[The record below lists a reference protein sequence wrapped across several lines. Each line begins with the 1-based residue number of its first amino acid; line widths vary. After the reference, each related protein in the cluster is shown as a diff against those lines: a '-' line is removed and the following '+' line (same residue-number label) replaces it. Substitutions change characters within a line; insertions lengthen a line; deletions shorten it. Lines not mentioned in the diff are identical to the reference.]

1 MEHQILKA
9 STCLLVFL
17 FFIPTVL
24 GICPSICTCSGN
36 NRNVDC
42 SGRNLTAL
50 PHGLQDN
57 ITYLNLSFNHFVDL
71 DHQLTRFSNLRTL
84 DISNNWLKNV
94 PAHLPKSL
102 WELYAINN
110 NIKVLQKLDTA
121 YQWNLKVLDVS
132 RNMVE
137 RAVLINNTLSSL
149 KFLNLSSNKL
159 WTVPTNMPYNI
170 ETVDLSNN
178 FLSQILPGTLV
189 RLQHLTSLY
198 LHNNKFTYIP
208 DKAFDQ
214 LFQLQVVTLYNNPWS
229 CSDEQNISYLLKW
242 VQGTTARVRGAPCAD
257 QSTLW
262 ANITPTSAAA
272 PDASFMIKGM
282 KAADIAA
289 SPAAAE
295 PTHMTKMHKLF
306 KAKEVTTLASLSQTV
321 LFTSTERPVL
331 LYPEEL
337 TTRKVSAY
345 EAAATHSI
353 HIKDSTD
360 VNSSLTHS
368 TGSSTTPMTLS
379 ITSGMPTNYSRMP
392 QSTTA
397 TLRREE
403 ATTSA
408 LNTDVPSK
416 ASACEICLFY
426 AVMLNAVAVLIGRSS
441 EVTPVTRSWGGGIQV
456 KQQIK
461 TREV

>member
-1 MEHQILKA
+1 MEYQILST
-9 STCLLVFL
+9 STCLLVLL

-24 GICPSICTCSGN
+24 GICPSNCTCSGN
-36 NRNVDC
+36 DRNVDC
-42 SGRNLTAL
+42 SGRNLTIL

-57 ITYLNLSFNHFVDL
+57 ITYLNLSFNQFVDL
-71 DHQLTRFSNLRTL
+71 DHQLTRFTNLRTL
-84 DISNNWLKNV
+84 DISSNWLKNIA
-94 PAHLPKSL
+94 AHLPKSL

-121 YQWNLKVLDVS
+121 YQWNLKVLDIS

-229 CSDEQNISYLLKW
+229 CSDEQNIAYLLKW
-242 VQGTTARVRGAPCAD
+242 VQGTAASVLGAPCAN
-257 QSTLW
+257 QPVLW
-262 ANITPTSAAA
+262 MGATPTSAA
-272 PDASFMIKGM
+272 PTDSSLMIKGM
-282 KAADIAA
+282 KGADKAT
-289 SPAAAE
+289 SPVPAE
-295 PTHMTKMHKLF
+295 PTKMIKMHKQF
-306 KAKEVTTLASLSQTV
+306 KAAKEVPTLGTLSQTV
-321 LFTSTERPVL
+321 LFTSTDRPLL
-331 LYPEEL
+331 LYPEDV
-337 TTRKVSAY
+337 TTGKVRSQ
-345 EAAATHSI
+345 EAAATHTV
-353 HIKDSTD
+353 HIKDPTEL
-360 VNSSLTHS
+360 NSSLAHS

-397 TLRREE
+397 TLRKEE
-403 ATTSA
+403 STTSI
-408 LNTDVPSK
+408 LNTRVPST
-416 ASACEICLFY
+416 ASVCEIYLVSV
-426 AVMLNAVAVLIGRSS
+426 AMLNAVAMLIG
-441 EVTPVTRSWGGGIQV
+441 
-456 KQQIK
+456 
-461 TREV
+461 

>member
-1 MEHQILKA
+1 MEYQILNT
-9 STCLLVFL
+9 STCLLVLL
-17 FFIPTVL
+17 FFTPTVW
-24 GICPSICTCSGN
+24 GICPSNCTCSGN
-36 NRNVDC
+36 DRNVDC
-42 SGRNLTAL
+42 SGRNLTVL
-50 PHGLQDN
+50 PQGLQDN
-57 ITYLNLSFNHFVDL
+57 ITYLNLSFNQFVDL
-71 DHQLTRFSNLRTL
+71 DHQLTRFTNLRTL

-121 YQWNLKVLDVS
+121 YQWNLRVLDVS

-229 CSDEQNISYLLKW
+229 CSDKQNIPYLLRW
-242 VQGTTARVRGAPCAD
+242 VQGTAASVVGAPCANH
-257 QSTLW
+257 SVLW
-262 ANITPTSAAA
+262 VDAPPTSVA
-272 PDASFMIKGM
+272 PTGTDSGSMIQGM
-282 KAADIAA
+282 KAADKVA
-289 SPAAAE
+289 SPGA
-295 PTHMTKMHKLF
+295 TQMTKTHKQF
-306 KAKEVTTLASLSQTV
+306 KAEEVTTLATSSPTV
-321 LFTSTERPVL
+321 VFTSTDRPLL
-331 LYPEEL
+331 LYPEDL
-337 TTRKVSAY
+337 TMRKVSSQ
-345 EAAATHSI
+345 EAAATHTI
-353 HIKDSTD
+353 HITDSTD
-360 VNSSLTHS
+360 ENTSLTPPM
-368 TGSSTTPMTLS
+368 GSSTTPLTLS
-379 ITSGMPTNYSRMP
+379 ITSGMPTNYSKTP

-397 TLRREE
+397 TLRKEE
-403 ATTSA
+403 ATTSV
-408 LNTDVPSK
+408 LNTHVPSQ
-416 ASACEICLFY
+416 ASTREMCLLC
-426 AVMLNAVAVLIGRSS
+426 VMMLSAVAVFL
-441 EVTPVTRSWGGGIQV
+441 
-456 KQQIK
+456 
-461 TREV
+461 

>member
-1 MEHQILKA
+1 MEYQILNP
-9 STCLLVFL
+9 STCLLVL
-17 FFIPTVL
+17 LALMPTVV
-24 GICPSICTCSGN
+24 GICPSNCTCSGN
-36 NRNVDC
+36 DRNVDC
-42 SGRNLTAL
+42 SGRNLTLL

-71 DHQLTRFSNLRTL
+71 DHQLTRFTNLRTL
-84 DISNNWLKNV
+84 DISSNWLKNI
-94 PAHLPKSL
+94 PAQLPKSL

-121 YQWNLKVLDVS
+121 YQWNLRVLDIS

-214 LFQLQVVTLYNNPWS
+214 LFQLQVVTLYNNPWA
-229 CSDEQNISYLLKW
+229 CSDDQNIPYLLKW
-242 VQGTTARVRGAPCAD
+242 VQGTTASVIGAPCTD
-257 QSTLW
+257 QSVLW
-262 ANITPTSAAA
+262 VSPTPTPAA
-272 PDASFMIKGM
+272 PTATHSSPMIKGM
-282 KAADIAA
+282 KAADKAP
-289 SPAAAE
+289 SPVATE
-295 PTHMTKMHKLF
+295 PTKVTKTHEQF
-306 KAKEVTTLASLSQTV
+306 EAKEVTPLATLSQTV
-321 LFTSTERPVL
+321 LFTSTDRPLL
-331 LYPEEL
+331 LYPEDL
-337 TTRKVSAY
+337 TTAKVGSQ
-345 EAAATHSI
+345 EAAATHTI
-353 HIKDSTD
+353 YIKDSTE
-360 VNSSLTHS
+360 VNSSLTPS

-379 ITSGMPTNYSRMP
+379 ITSGVPTNYSKMP

-397 TLRREE
+397 TLRKEE
-403 ATTSA
+403 PTTNV
-408 LNTDVPSK
+408 LNTRVPSQ
-416 ASACEICLFY
+416 ASTSEMCVVY
-426 AVMLNAVAVLIGRSS
+426 VAVLHVVAMLTG
-441 EVTPVTRSWGGGIQV
+441 
-456 KQQIK
+456 
-461 TREV
+461 

>member
-1 MEHQILKA
+1 MEYQILNT
-9 STCLLVFL
+9 STCLLVLL
-17 FFIPTVL
+17 FFTPTVW
-24 GICPSICTCSGN
+24 GICPSNCTCSGN
-36 NRNVDC
+36 DRNVDC
-42 SGRNLTAL
+42 SGRNLTVL
-50 PHGLQDN
+50 PQGLQDN
-57 ITYLNLSFNHFVDL
+57 ITYLNLSFNQFVDL
-71 DHQLTRFSNLRTL
+71 DHQLTRFTNLRTL

-121 YQWNLKVLDVS
+121 YQWNLRVLDVS

-229 CSDEQNISYLLKW
+229 CSDKQNIPYLLRW
-242 VQGTTARVRGAPCAD
+242 VQGTAASVVGAPCANH
-257 QSTLW
+257 SVLW
-262 ANITPTSAAA
+262 VDAPPTSAA
-272 PDASFMIKGM
+272 PTGTDSGSMIQGV
-282 KAADIAA
+282 KAADKVA
-289 SPAAAE
+289 SPGA
-295 PTHMTKMHKLF
+295 TQMTKTHKQF
-306 KAKEVTTLASLSQTV
+306 KAEEVTTLATSSPTV
-321 LFTSTERPVL
+321 VFTSTDRPLL
-331 LYPEEL
+331 LYPEDL
-337 TTRKVSAY
+337 TMRKVSSQ
-345 EAAATHSI
+345 EAAATHTI
-353 HIKDSTD
+353 HITDSTD
-360 VNSSLTHS
+360 ENTSLTPPM
-368 TGSSTTPMTLS
+368 GSSTTPLTLS
-379 ITSGMPTNYSRMP
+379 ITSGMPTNYSKMP

-397 TLRREE
+397 TLRKEE
-403 ATTSA
+403 ATTSV
-408 LNTDVPSK
+408 LNTHVPSQ
-416 ASACEICLFY
+416 ASTREMCLLC
-426 AVMLNAVAVLIGRSS
+426 VMMLSAVAVFLD
-441 EVTPVTRSWGGGIQV
+441 
-456 KQQIK
+456 
-461 TREV
+461 

>member
-1 MEHQILKA
+1 MEHQILKT
-9 STCLLVFL
+9 STCLLALL
-17 FFIPTVL
+17 FFIPIAL
-24 GICPSICTCSGN
+24 GICPSNCTCSGN
-36 NRNVDC
+36 DRNVDC
-42 SGRNLTAL
+42 SGRNLTIL

-57 ITYLNLSFNHFVDL
+57 ITYLNLSFNQFIDL
-71 DHQLTRFSNLRTL
+71 DHQLTRFTNLRTL

-170 ETVDLSNN
+170 ETVDLSSN

-229 CSDEQNISYLLKW
+229 CSDKQNIPYLLKW
-242 VQGTTARVRGAPCAD
+242 LQGTAANVIGAPCANE
-257 QSTLW
+257 TVLW
-262 ANITPTSAAA
+262 TNATPTSAAPTVA
-272 PDASFMIKGM
+272 EPNLMIKGM
-282 KAADIAA
+282 KAADKTA
-289 SPAAAE
+289 SPTATE
-295 PTHMTKMHKLF
+295 PSKMTKTRKQF
-306 KAKEVTTLASLSQTV
+306 KAKEVTLTATLSQTV
-321 LFTSTERPVL
+321 LFTSTDRPLL
-331 LYPEEL
+331 LYPEDL
-337 TTRKVSAY
+337 TSGKVSSH
-345 EAAATHSI
+345 EAAATRTI
-353 HIKDSTD
+353 YIKDSTE
-360 VNSSLTHS
+360 VNSSTARP
-368 TGSSTTPMTLS
+368 TGSSTTPLTLS
-379 ITSGMPTNYSRMP
+379 ITSGMPTNYSKMP

-397 TLRREE
+397 TLRNEE
-403 ATTSA
+403 STTNI
-408 LNTDVPSK
+408 LNTHVPSK
-416 ASACEICLFY
+416 ASTCEVYLFY
-426 AVMLNAVAVLIGRSS
+426 VTMLNAVVMFTG
-441 EVTPVTRSWGGGIQV
+441 
-456 KQQIK
+456 
-461 TREV
+461 

>member
-1 MEHQILKA
+1 MEYQILNT
-9 STCLLVFL
+9 STCLLVLL
-17 FFIPTVL
+17 FFTPTVW
-24 GICPSICTCSGN
+24 GICPSNCTCSGN
-36 NRNVDC
+36 DRNVDC
-42 SGRNLTAL
+42 SGRNLTVL
-50 PHGLQDN
+50 PQGLQDN
-57 ITYLNLSFNHFVDL
+57 ITYLNLSFNQFVDL
-71 DHQLTRFSNLRTL
+71 DHQLTRFTNLRTL

-121 YQWNLKVLDVS
+121 YQWNLRVLDVS

-229 CSDEQNISYLLKW
+229 CSDKQNIPYLLRW
-242 VQGTTARVRGAPCAD
+242 VQGTAASVVGAPCANH
-257 QSTLW
+257 SVLW
-262 ANITPTSAAA
+262 VDAPPTSAA
-272 PDASFMIKGM
+272 PMGTDSSSMIQGM
-282 KAADIAA
+282 KAADKAA
-289 SPAAAE
+289 SPGA
-295 PTHMTKMHKLF
+295 TQMTKVHKQF
-306 KAKEVTTLASLSQTV
+306 KAEEVTTLATLSPTV
-321 LFTSTERPVL
+321 VFTSTDRPLL
-331 LYPEEL
+331 LYPEDL
-337 TTRKVSAY
+337 TTRKVSSQ
-345 EAAATHSI
+345 EAAATHTI
-353 HIKDSTD
+353 YIRDSAE
-360 VNSSLTHS
+360 VNSSLTPPM
-368 TGSSTTPMTLS
+368 GSSTTPLTLS
-379 ITSGMPTNYSRMP
+379 ITSGMPTNYSKMP

-397 TLRREE
+397 TLRKEE
-403 ATTSA
+403 ATTNV
-408 LNTDVPSK
+408 LNTHVPSQ
-416 ASACEICLFY
+416 ASIREMYLLCV
-426 AVMLNAVAVLIGRSS
+426 VMLSAVAVFI
-441 EVTPVTRSWGGGIQV
+441 
-456 KQQIK
+456 
-461 TREV
+461 

>member
-1 MEHQILKA
+1 MEHQISKT
-9 STCLLVFL
+9 STCLLVLL
-17 FFIPTVL
+17 FFIPTAV
-24 GICPSICTCSGN
+24 GICPSSCTCSGN

-42 SGRNLTAL
+42 SGRNLTVL

-57 ITYLNLSFNHFVDL
+57 ITHLNLSFNQFVDL
-71 DHQLTRFSNLRTL
+71 DHQLTRFTNLRTL

-189 RLQHLTSLY
+189 RLQRLSSLY
-198 LHNNKFTYIP
+198 LHNNKFAYIP

-214 LFQLQVVTLYNNPWS
+214 LYQLQVVTLYNNPWS
-229 CSDEQNISYLLKW
+229 CSDEQNIPYLLQW
-242 VQGTTARVRGAPCAD
+242 VRGTTARVLGAPCAE
-257 QSTLW
+257 QPVLW
-262 ANITPTSAAA
+262 TDITPSSA
-272 PDASFMIKGM
+272 PDASLISKGM
-282 KAADIAA
+282 KAADRAA
-289 SPAAAE
+289 SPEATE
-295 PTHMTKMHKLF
+295 PTQMTKMHKQF

-321 LFTSTERPVL
+321 LFTGTDRPLL
-331 LYPEEL
+331 LYPEDL

-345 EAAATHSI
+345 EAAATHTI
-353 HIKDSTD
+353 YIKDSSD
-360 VNSSLTHS
+360 VNSSLS
-368 TGSSTTPMTLS
+368 DPTGSPTTPMTLS
-379 ITSGMPTNYSRMP
+379 ITSGMPTNYSRTP
-392 QSTTA
+392 QSTTT

-403 ATTSA
+403 GTTPPPS
-408 LNTDVPSK
+408 TDVPSS
-416 ASACEICLFY
+416 ASTPGICLLY
-426 AVMLNAVAVLIGRSS
+426 AVLLRAAAALLG
-441 EVTPVTRSWGGGIQV
+441 
-456 KQQIK
+456 
-461 TREV
+461 

>member
-1 MEHQILKA
+1 MEYQILNT
-9 STCLLVFL
+9 STCLLVLL

-24 GICPSICTCSGN
+24 GICPSNCTCSGN
-36 NRNVDC
+36 DRNVDC
-42 SGRNLTAL
+42 SGRNLTIL

-57 ITYLNLSFNHFVDL
+57 ITYLNLSFNQFIDL
-71 DHQLTRFSNLRTL
+71 DHQLTRFTNLRTL
-84 DISNNWLKNV
+84 DISNNLLKNV

-189 RLQHLTSLY
+189 RLRHLTSLY

-229 CSDEQNISYLLKW
+229 CSDKQNIPYLLKW
-242 VQGTTARVRGAPCAD
+242 VQGTAASVVGAPCAN
-257 QSTLW
+257 QSGLW
-262 ANITPTSAAA
+262 MSSTPASMA
-272 PDASFMIKGM
+272 PTGTDSSLMIKGM
-282 KAADIAA
+282 KAADKAA
-289 SPAAAE
+289 SPVATE
-295 PTHMTKMHKLF
+295 PTKMTKLHIKS
-306 KAKEVTTLASLSQTV
+306 KEFTTLTTFSQTV
-321 LFTSTERPVL
+321 LFTSTDRPLL
-331 LYPEEL
+331 LYPEDL
-337 TTRKVSAY
+337 TTRKVSSQ
-345 EAAATHSI
+345 EAAATHTFYM
-353 HIKDSTD
+353 KDSTE
-360 VNSSLTHS
+360 VNSSVTHS

-379 ITSGMPTNYSRMP
+379 ITSGMPTNYSKMP

-397 TLRREE
+397 TLRKEE
-403 ATTSA
+403 STTSI
-408 LNTDVPSK
+408 LNTR
-416 ASACEICLFY
+416 ASSEASICDISLVY
-426 AVMLNAVAVLIGRSS
+426 AVMLHAVAMFIG
-441 EVTPVTRSWGGGIQV
+441 
-456 KQQIK
+456 
-461 TREV
+461 